1 MILFSG
7 SERNRAFTLI
17 ELLVVIAIIA
27 VLAGLLL
34 PALSRAKGKAQRI
47 RCVSNFRQLGLAMT
61 MYRDDHDER
70 FPDRRDLKQTLPG
83 GYRPW
88 EGWPSSDPRSGW
100 GIIAFRDY
108 ATVSELWVCPGI
120 ANSPVGKTVQTVQA
134 VDSESG
140 APYANYWMWRFDRID
155 EEIPL
160 DNFWGKKDTQLVADL
175 RTANNR
181 FIGIPEGVSDV
192 ELIVDAYYP
201 NTIASLPD
209 DIRGRSSHPGGR
221 NRLMLDGH
229 VHFRRDSRTSR

>member
-88 EGWPSSDPRSGW
+88 EGWPNSDPRSGW

-209 DIRGRSSHPGGR
+209 DIRGRSSHPRGR